1 MDDDREGRQRR
12 AHGKKGAC
20 VTGREGGVTG
30 WRSFAGFASALSVT
44 SAPTRARREKKKE
57 KTSLVLDR
65 DVSPN
70 ATRYRP
76 DRVVLGGNARVA
88 AHLGSGAPAAAGPGS
103 GARAREI
110 AAPAEEAGARAVS
123 APGGGEGGGGRR
135 RADRAVL
142 GSREETSRAYHG
154 VSSHDVHRL
163 VHEHLR
169 GHERGDGDGAD
180 HRPASFEVHLAQ
192 DRGVH
197 GHRVRCEKATT
208 RERVLATRA
217 VD

>member
-1 MDDDREGRQRR
+1 VAFVRRFRERVKRDFGADLGAAQKKNVFGSRSSRLAERDSISTRPRR
-12 AHGKKGAC
+12 SWRERARGGAPGEWSPRC
-20 VTGREGGVTG
+20 CRPRFRRSRPGNCCAGGGGGSAGGVSSG
-30 WRSFAGFASALSVT
+30 
-44 SAPTRARREKKKE
+44 RR
-57 KTSLVLDR
+57 
-65 DVSPN
+65 
-70 ATRYRP
+70 
-76 DRVVLGGNARVA
+76 
-88 AHLGSGAPAAAGPGS
+88 
-103 GARAREI
+103 
-110 AAPAEEAGARAVS
+110 
-123 APGGGEGGGGRR
+123 EGGGGRR

>member
-1 MDDDREGRQRR
+1 M
-12 AHGKKGAC
+12 
-20 VTGREGGVTG
+20 
-30 WRSFAGFASALSVT
+30 T
-44 SAPTRARREKKKE
+44 SAPTWARRKKKKRLWFSIE
-57 KTSLVLDR
+57 TSRRTRLDI
-65 DVSPN
+65 DPTASFL
-70 ATRYRP
+70 AGTRAWR
-76 DRVVLGGNARVA
+76 RTWGVE
-88 AHLGSGAPAAAGPGS
+88 APLLQ
-103 GARAREI
+103 
-110 AAPAEEAGARAVS
+110 APVQAL
-123 APGGGEGGGGRR
+123 APGKLLRRRRRRERGRCELLSAGEGGGGRR

-180 HRPASFEVHLAQ
+180 HRPASLEVHLAQ

>member
-1 MDDDREGRQRR
+1 MSSGRR
-12 AHGKKGAC
+12 
-20 VTGREGGVTG
+20 
-30 WRSFAGFASALSVT
+30 
-44 SAPTRARREKKKE
+44 
-57 KTSLVLDR
+57 
-65 DVSPN
+65 
-70 ATRYRP
+70 
-76 DRVVLGGNARVA
+76 
-88 AHLGSGAPAAAGPGS
+88 
-103 GARAREI
+103 
-110 AAPAEEAGARAVS
+110 
-123 APGGGEGGGGRR
+123 GGRR
-135 RADRAVL
+135 REEEGGPAVL

-180 HRPASFEVHLAQ
+180 HRPASLEVHLAQ